1 MITHLLNV
9 TVEVWR
15 LTSAP
20 DGQGGW
26 LEAPAYHHDER
37 ARISTPSWRDTQ
49 VAAQWSADLTYV
61 AYLDPGA
68 DVVRGDELRG
78 AEITRYEPPLEVLAQ
93 LPPSEPHHLKLALST
108 SQAARAET
116 A

>member
-26 LEAPAYHHDER
+26 LEVHLYHHDEL
-37 ARISTPSWRDTQ
+37 ARISTPSWRDRMA
-49 VAAQWSADLTYV
+49 AAQWSADLAYV
-61 AYLDPGA
+61 AYLNPDA

-78 AEITRYEPPLEVLAQ
+78 AEIARYEPPLEVLAQ

-108 SQAARAET
+108 SQAAQAET